1 MDYDACDHILWPYE
15 PEDPD
20 PTDESD
26 LMFADF
32 KLNNPKNDNKD
43 S

>member
-15 PEDPD
+15 PDDEHDPYD
-20 PTDESD
+20 DAD
-26 LMFADF
+26 LMYAEY
-32 KLNNPKNDNKD
+32 KLEKDDNKN